1 MERWRLAAIVTI
13 IGVLLLT
20 FLYAAMMDAPGI

>member
-20 FLYAAMMDAPGI
+20 LLYAEMLGAPGM